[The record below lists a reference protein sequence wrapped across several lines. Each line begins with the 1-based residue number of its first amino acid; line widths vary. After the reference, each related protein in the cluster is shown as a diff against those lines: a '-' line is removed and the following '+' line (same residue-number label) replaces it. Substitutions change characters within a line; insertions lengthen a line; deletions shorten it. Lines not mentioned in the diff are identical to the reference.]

1 MIDLND
7 VKLIGNLCR
16 DSELKYTQSGVALC
30 KLSLAVNR
38 CYKKGEVWE
47 KETSFFDIE
56 AWGKL
61 AESLNGMAKGQ
72 RVLVIGELRQE
83 QWEKDGQKHS
93 KVKIVASA
101 VEKIERYQASE
112 KTAKHFSST
121 EQITNANHDE
131 FISDIPF

>member
-16 DSELKYTQSGVALC
+16 DPELKYTQSGVALW
-30 KLSLAVNR
+30 KVPLAVPR
-38 CYKKGEVWE
+38 SYKKGDVWE

-61 AESLNGMAKGQ
+61 AESLNGMSKGQ

-101 VEKIERYQASE
+101 VEKMERYQASE
-112 KTAKHFSST
+112 KVAS
-121 EQITNANHDE
+121 QNANAD
-131 FISDIPF
+131 FTDDVPF

>member
-16 DSELKYTQSGVALC
+16 DPELKYTQSGVALW
-30 KLSLAVNR
+30 KVPLAVPR
-38 CYKKGEVWE
+38 SYKKGETWE
-47 KETSFFDIE
+47 KDTSFFDIE

-61 AESLNGMAKGQ
+61 AEILNGMAKGQ

-93 KVKIVASA
+93 KVKVVASA

-112 KTAKHFSST
+112 KQVQSEKASEVF
-121 EQITNANHDE
+121 D
-131 FISDIPF
+131 DRVPF